1 MIRTLQQNRPHLNA
15 VAIQRTAE
23 LMRHHF
29 PAAMI
34 EGYEHRIA
42 DMQNNPG
49 DRHVL
54 AAAVEAGAHMVVTWN
69 TRHFPADACAPYD
82 IEVLTPDDLLCRLWQ
97 SYPESIA
104 TAISKQAAALRNP
117 PQSPHEI
124 LETLQ

>member
-1 MIRTLQQNRPHLNA
+1 LRDTLLRIALEGVFRPAWTERILGDMIRTLQQRRPHLNA
-15 VAIQRTAE
+15 AALQRTAE

-54 AAAVEAGAHMVVTWN
+54 AAAIEARAHIVLTWN
-69 TRHFPADACAPYD
+69 TRHFRTC
-82 IEVLTPDDLLCRLWQ
+82 
-97 SYPESIA
+97 IA
-104 TAISKQAAALRNP
+104 ARPNGGREWST
-117 PQSPHEI
+117 
-124 LETLQ
+124 